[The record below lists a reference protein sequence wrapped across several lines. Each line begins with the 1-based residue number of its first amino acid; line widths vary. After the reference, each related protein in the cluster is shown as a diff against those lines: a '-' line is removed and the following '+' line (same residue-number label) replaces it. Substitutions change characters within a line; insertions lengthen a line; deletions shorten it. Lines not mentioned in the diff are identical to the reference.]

1 MLPFTVLT
9 AVAAPLEIAKIDTGM
24 ILPGRYMRRHRRPGH
39 DYGEAFLYDLRFDE
53 KGQPRADFVLNQPAY
68 SDAKILITDS
78 DFGCG
83 SSREG
88 AAFAAMDFGLRALIG
103 PSFGE
108 IFQVNCIQNGVL
120 AVTLPEADVRALW
133 RKLGDNPGVTITIDL
148 PNQQVIASD
157 VERYHFEISSLR
169 KERLMRGIDDIDV
182 TLEYRD
188 AIERFEANRRAAYP
202 WLPSRSPPIGPTRRP
217 PSHQQDN
224 RTSSL

>member
-53 KGQPRADFVLNQPAY
+53 KGQARTDFVLNQPAY
-68 SDAKILITDS
+68 RDAKILITDS

-133 RKLGDNPGVTITIDL
+133 RKLGDNPGATITIDL

-157 VERYHFEISSLR
+157 VDRYNFEISTLR

-188 AIERFEANRRAAYP
+188 AIVRFEENRRAAYP
-202 WLPSRSPPIGPTRRP
+202 WLPTARR
-217 PSHQQDN
+217 Q
-224 RTSSL
+224 